1 MINKKRY
8 SLEKSIE
15 NEIIELAKRYSLKKV
30 VLFGSRARGDNND
43 RSDIDLA
50 ISGGDFVNFSLDVE
64 EKVFTLLKFDIVILD
79 KENKIDFLNEIERD
93 GIVLYE
99 KN

>member
-64 EKVFTLLKFDIVILD
+64 EKVFTLLKFDIVNLD

-99 KN
+99 KI

>member
-15 NEIIELAKRYSLKKV
+15 NEIIELAKRYNFKKV
-30 VLFGSRARGDNND
+30 ILFGSRARGDNND

-64 EKVFTLLKFDIVILD
+64 EKIFTLLKFDIVNLD

>member
-15 NEIIELAKRYSLKKV
+15 NEIIELAKRYNFKKV
-30 VLFGSRARGDNND
+30 ILFGSRARGDNND

-64 EKVFTLLKFDIVILD
+64 EKVFTLLKFDIVNLD

>member
-1 MINKKRY
+1 MINKKIY
-8 SLEKSIE
+8 SIENCIE

-64 EKVFTLLKFDIVILD
+64 EKVFTLLKFDIVNLD

-99 KN
+99 KI